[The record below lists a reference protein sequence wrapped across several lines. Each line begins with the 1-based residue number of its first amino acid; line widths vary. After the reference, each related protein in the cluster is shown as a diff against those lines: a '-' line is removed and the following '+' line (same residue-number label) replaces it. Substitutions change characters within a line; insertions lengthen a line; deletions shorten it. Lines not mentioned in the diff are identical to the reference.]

1 MNRIAKHVV
10 FKGRVQGVGFRY
22 TAHRSAC
29 RFELT
34 GFVRNLG
41 DGSVEMLMQGN
52 RDDVDECLA
61 DIQDSF
67 EGYIKETQ
75 INEVPED
82 PRYKS
87 FVITY

>member
-1 MNRIAKHVV
+1 MSRIAKHVV

-41 DGSVEMLMQGN
+41 DGSVEMFVQGN
-52 RDDVDECLA
+52 PADIDECLA
-61 DIQDSF
+61 DIRDSF
-67 EGYIKETQ
+67 EGYIKDTQ

-82 PRYKS
+82 PRYTS

>member
-1 MNRIAKHVV
+1 VSRIAKHVV

-41 DGSVEMLMQGN
+41 DGSVEMLVQGN
-52 RDDVDECLA
+52 PEDIDECLA
-61 DIQDSF
+61 DIRDSF
-67 EGYIKETQ
+67 EGNIKDTQ
-75 INEVPED
+75 SNEVPAD
-82 PRYKS
+82 PRYTS

>member
-1 MNRIAKHVV
+1 MAKHVV

-29 RFELT
+29 RLEVT

-41 DGSVEMLMQGN
+41 DGSVEMFVQGN
-52 RDDVDECLA
+52 PGDIDECLA

-67 EGYIKETQ
+67 KGYIKETQ
-75 INEVPED
+75 INEAPED
-82 PRYKS
+82 PRYHS

>member
-1 MNRIAKHVV
+1 MSRIAKHVI

-29 RFELT
+29 RFGLT

-41 DGSVEMLMQGN
+41 DGSVEMLIQGAAE
-52 RDDVDECLA
+52 DLDECLA
-61 DIQDSF
+61 DIRDSF
-67 EGYIKETQ
+67 EGYIRETQ

-82 PRYKS
+82 TRYKG
-87 FVITY
+87 FMITY

>member
-1 MNRIAKHVV
+1 MAKHVV

-41 DGSVEMLMQGN
+41 DGSVEMFVQGN
-52 RDDVDECLA
+52 SEDLDECLA
-61 DIQDSF
+61 DIGDSF
-67 EGYIKETQ
+67 KGYIKDTQ
-75 INEVPED
+75 VNEAPDD
-82 PRYKS
+82 PRYAS

>member
-1 MNRIAKHVV
+1 MAKHVV

-22 TAHRSAC
+22 SAHRSAC
-29 RFELT
+29 RFEVT

-41 DGSVEMLMQGN
+41 DGSVEMFVQGN
-52 RDDVDECLA
+52 PVDIDECLA

-67 EGYIKETQ
+67 KGYIKETQ
-75 INEVPED
+75 INEASAD
-82 PRYKS
+82 PRYTS